1 MTTVTIDYAVD
12 DDEVIAVFPSDPKRR
27 VADMTDVYWGH
38 RLLYDHARKLAER
51 SEWPCPICGGEL
63 MVKDEHFNFWVHFHC
78 PQCCISGPS
87 AGSEESL
94 RKAYDEWA
102 AHIRSM
108 IDMGREV
115 GE

>member
-1 MTTVTIDYAVD
+1 MTTVTIDYTTD
-12 DDEVIAVFPSDPKRR
+12 EEEVIAISGARPNGE

-38 RLLYDHARKLAER
+38 RLLYDHARRLAER

-78 PQCCISGPS
+78 PQCCIVGPS

-94 RKAYDEWA
+94 CKAYEGWA

-108 IDMGREV
+108 IDMGRKVSE
-115 GE
+115 